1 MSLQTYF
8 DRLDEEYALIS
19 EIHAQCISNQDR
31 CAAKVPSGYRWKP
44 FIVKMLKIYFWVRS
58 PFAPQK
64 TCKLVWPLGRET
76 SIDQVQANCSIEV
89 EELKGTTIA
98 SNKSLSKVER
108 KKKRPLIMVN
118 NRSIKR
124 KNCFRPSVL
133 EGIFLFGAS
142 IRAGWILGAWI
153 TFKRNWRGEQ
163 TLQCQWGESQLSGHS
178 GHRARLSVCQQQ
190 IRASDLFCT
199 ISFPFPQTIAARHL
213 DDTSSPQQIHLSIKH
228 WATWNE
234 TKANTSKKKTL
245 D

>member
-1 MSLQTYF
+1 MQVSVT
-8 DRLDEEYALIS
+8 
-19 EIHAQCISNQDR
+19 
-31 CAAKVPSGYRWKP
+31 SGTWNINRSGAGQLFHWSRGAERNHNSFKQ
-44 FIVKMLKIYFWVRS
+44 ILVKS
-58 PFAPQK
+58 
-64 TCKLVWPLGRET
+64 GE
-76 SIDQVQANCSIEV
+76 
-89 EELKGTTIA
+89 
-98 SNKSLSKVER
+98 

-142 IRAGWILGAWI
+142 IRAGWILGACI